1 MCLETIQIEPEVAEK
16 PITVYKVLNNCGGVY
31 YTPYQ
36 GKVVWNEILDGKE
49 PLVAEGEKNITTI
62 TSINGGYIH
71 TYKNFSSIKELPYYS
86 VFECEIPAGT
96 KYWANENSYAS
107 EQIVF
112 KKLAFE
118 HVHGGDWTGQ
128 IKEAAKLGELTDEN
142 RDIIYGF
149 WGRIYMDAFSNDADM
164 LYTVFQNIA
173 IQFVNNNWEKF
184 IFETN
189 QRTPVNYFDAEK
201 LLRYAD
207 AIVTETQDVNLAS
220 DISMI
225 WKTVQDIY
233 NAAKENDI
241 WKGSI
246 NSDTKCWH
254 AILGVIAEV
263 ITKNRDKELDE
274 RLERNINDY
283 KGMLK
288 TAEDRY
294 NDRNRLFSVLLPD

>member
-16 PITVYKVLNNCGGVY
+16 PITVYKVLNNCGGMY

-36 GKVVWNEILDGKE
+36 GKVVWTEILDGKE
-49 PLVAEGEKNITTI
+49 PLVAEGEKDVTTI

-71 TYKNFSSIKELPYYS
+71 SYKNFASIKELPYYS

-118 HVHGGDWTGQ
+118 YIHGGDWTEQ

-149 WGRIYMDAFSNDADM
+149 WGRIYMDANSNDGDT

-173 IQFVNNNWEKF
+173 IKFVNNNWEKF
-184 IFETN
+184 IIETN

-207 AIVTETQDVNLAS
+207 IILAATKDVNLAS

-225 WKTVQDIY
+225 WKTAQDIY
-233 NAAKENDI
+233 NAAKENEI

-246 NSDTKCWH
+246 DSTKCWH
-254 AILGVIAEV
+254 EILGVIPEV

-283 KGMLK
+283 RGMLK
-288 TAEDRY
+288 VAEDRY
-294 NDRNRLFSVLLPD
+294 NDRNRLLSVLLPD